1 MGFYSKYIL
10 PKIIHKVCG
19 LKPTMIQRGKI
30 VPEAKGKVLEI
41 GIGSG
46 LNIPLYNENKVSHL
60 VGLDPYPHHQAL
72 MESSERSNIPFEFI
86 KDSAE
91 NLSMERNEFDTVVS
105 TYTFC
110 TIEQLNQS
118 LSEIKRVLKPSGQ
131 LIFIEHGLA
140 PDSNVAKVQNRLNPI
155 WKRIGGGC
163 NMNRDIPMFLQ
174 TNGFEINDLQ
184 TMYIPGW
191 KPATYNFWGF
201 AKAK

>member
-1 MGFYSKYIL
+1 MGFYSKHIL
-10 PKIIHKVCG
+10 PKVIHKVCA

-46 LNIPLYNENKVSHL
+46 LNIPFYNENEVTHL

-72 MESSERSNIPFEFI
+72 MEASERSNIPFEFI
-86 KDSAE
+86 KESAE
-91 NLSMERNEFDTVVS
+91 ILSMEKNEFDTVVS

-110 TIEQLNQS
+110 TIDQLNHS

-140 PDSNVAKVQNRLNPI
+140 PDSNVARVQNRLNPI

-163 NMNRDIPMFLQ
+163 NMNRDIPMFLK
-174 TNGFEINDLQ
+174 TNGFKINDLQ

-201 AKAK
+201 AKAT